1 MNNKNE
7 NEMEQIQR
15 GLEDFLE
22 KELDQMGKSAPAGQ
36 GSRTGTQHGQ
46 ASRRQ
51 NSEDSVRIIGQQQDE
66 DEVDYGRDGG
76 YSAEHVRSRQDGY
89 HRRDDYNREDAQYR
103 QESRSRRDG
112 YSGGGA
118 DEEAQYFRGTAYDH
132 REGTGNGRRG
142 YNGTDTGRRGYDE
155 EEEDPE
161 SAVYDWDS
169 EAPRRRNS
177 GQQRTHTHPDS
188 DYVRS
193 GYVQED
199 RDSRAYGQESGYSRN
214 DYGEEDR
221 GSRDYA
227 QESRYPRNDYGGEE
241 RDPRGY
247 GQEGRHPRRDY
258 GDENRDSRNY
268 GQGGRAQRHDYDG
281 EDGGARDDGQE
292 NRYSHRDYGDEGR
305 GSRNRS
311 REDRYARHASDRED
325 RDARTSH
332 RREENIPSGRQDR
345 GREQPPKRKARDRQ
359 AQPREEDYQVADKTA
374 KSQRSQKK
382 KRKKKHRLLKFLIAV
397 AVIFVLLGAGLYHLV
412 GVVYGKMTYHE
423 IASLTQAPMK
433 EDGVVNVLL
442 IGNDSRENGEDGR
455 SDAMILLSI
464 SNKTKKIYM
473 TSLLRDMYVDI
484 PGHDGNRL
492 NAAYSFGGAELLMET
507 IEQNLDIT
515 VNRYVLVN
523 FEAFAN
529 LVDAVGGIELDLTS
543 EEIEYVNGYLVE
555 YNILTNRPQGTD
567 NMDTSVSGLVHLNGP
582 QALAYSRNR
591 YLGTD
596 FGRTDRQ
603 RKVLT
608 AVIHKLPSALVT
620 NPKGLMDGLLPNLTT
635 NLTRGECFSLSL
647 MAGKMLTYD
656 IESDSIPQP
665 GTYRDVTI
673 RKMAVLEVDFD
684 ANIQYLKEKLYGE

>member
-1 MNNKNE
+1 MDNKNE

-22 KELDQMGKSAPAGQ
+22 KELGQRGTVESAGR
-36 GSRTGTQHGQ
+36 GSRTGTQSGQ
-46 ASRRQ
+46 VSGRRQ
-51 NSEDSVRIIGQQQDE
+51 SPEDSVRIIGQRQDE
-66 DEVDYGRDGG
+66 DEIDYGRERG
-76 YSAEHVRSRQDGY
+76 YSPEPVRGRHDGY
-89 HRRDDYNREDAQYR
+89 HGREDYIREEERHR
-103 QESRSRRDG
+103 QESLGRGDG
-112 YSGGGA
+112 YSGSGA
-118 DEEAQYFRGTAYDH
+118 DEDEQYFRGRAYDH
-132 REGTGNGRRG
+132 EQGTGSGRRG
-142 YNGTDTGRRGYDE
+142 YSRADSDRRGYAE
-155 EEEDPE
+155 EEEEPE

-177 GQQRTHTHPDS
+177 GQQRTHARSDS
-188 DYVRS
+188 NRERVSYDRDYESGSSLQGYGREADYNRS
-193 GYVQED
+193 GYARED
-199 RDSRAYGQESGYSRN
+199 RDSRGYG
-214 DYGEEDR
+214 
-221 GSRDYA
+221 
-227 QESRYPRNDYGGEE
+227 QESRYPA
-241 RDPRGY
+241 
-247 GQEGRHPRRDY
+247 RDY
-258 GDENRDSRNY
+258 GD
-268 GQGGRAQRHDYDG
+268 
-281 EDGGARDDGQE
+281 
-292 NRYSHRDYGDEGR
+292 
-305 GSRNRS
+305 
-311 REDRYARHASDRED
+311 ED
-325 RDARTSH
+325 RDARTS
-332 RREENIPSGRQDR
+332 RRRGKNIPVGRQDR
-345 GREQPPKRKARDRQ
+345 GREQHSGRKAPGRQ
-359 AQPREEDYQVADKTA
+359 AQPREEDYQVAKKAA
-374 KSQRSQKK
+374 KSQKSQKK

-397 AVIFVLLGAGLYHLV
+397 AVIFVLLGAGLYQLV

-455 SDAMILLSI
+455 SDAMILLSV

-523 FEAFAN
+523 FEAFAS
-529 LVDAVGGIELDLTS
+529 LVDAVGGIELELTS

-555 YNILTNRPQGTD
+555 YNIITDRPQGTD

-608 AVIHKLPSALVT
+608 AVIRKLPTALVS

-673 RKMAVLEVDFD
+673 RKMSVLEVDFD
-684 ANIQYLKEKLYGE
+684 TNIRYLKEKLYGE

>member
-1 MNNKNE
+1 MGAV
-7 NEMEQIQR
+7 Q
-15 GLEDFLE
+15 GLSLARCQD
-22 KELDQMGKSAPAGQ
+22 GG
-36 GSRTGTQHGQ
+36 RV
-46 ASRRQ
+46 RRI
-51 NSEDSVRIIGQQQDE
+51 RYGIGQRQDE
-66 DEVDYGRDGG
+66 DEIDYGRERG
-76 YSAEHVRSRQDGY
+76 YSPEPVRGRQDGY
-89 HRRDDYNREDAQYR
+89 HGREDYIREEERHR
-103 QESRSRRDG
+103 QESLGRGDG
-112 YSGGGA
+112 YPGSGA
-118 DEEAQYFRGTAYDH
+118 DEDEQYFRGRAYDH
-132 REGTGNGRRG
+132 EQGTGSGRRG
-142 YNGTDTGRRGYDE
+142 YSRADSDRRGYAE
-155 EEEDPE
+155 EEEEPE

-177 GQQRTHTHPDS
+177 GQQRTHARSDS
-188 DYVRS
+188 NRERVSYDRDYESGSSLQGYGREADYNRS
-193 GYVQED
+193 GYARED
-199 RDSRAYGQESGYSRN
+199 RDSRGYGQESGYP
-214 DYGEEDR
+214 
-221 GSRDYA
+221 A
-227 QESRYPRNDYGGEE
+227 
-241 RDPRGY
+241 
-247 GQEGRHPRRDY
+247 RDY
-258 GDENRDSRNY
+258 GD
-268 GQGGRAQRHDYDG
+268 
-281 EDGGARDDGQE
+281 
-292 NRYSHRDYGDEGR
+292 
-305 GSRNRS
+305 
-311 REDRYARHASDRED
+311 ED
-325 RDARTSH
+325 RDARTS
-332 RREENIPSGRQDR
+332 RRRGENIPAGRQDR
-345 GREQPPKRKARDRQ
+345 GREQHSGRKAPGRQ
-359 AQPREEDYQVADKTA
+359 AQPREEDYQVAKKAA
-374 KSQRSQKK
+374 KSQKSQKK

-397 AVIFVLLGAGLYHLV
+397 AVIFVLLGAGLYQLV

-455 SDAMILLSI
+455 SDAMILLSV

-523 FEAFAN
+523 FEAFAS
-529 LVDAVGGIELDLTS
+529 LVDAVGGIELELTS

-555 YNILTNRPQGTD
+555 YNILTDRPQGTD

-608 AVIHKLPSALVT
+608 AVIRKLPSTLVS

-673 RKMAVLEVDFD
+673 RKMSVLEVDFD
-684 ANIQYLKEKLYGE
+684 TNIRYLKEKLYGE